1 MSILGDNVKRIRIEK
16 GLSQDELAQKVG
28 YTSRSTIS
36 CIESGKRDCSQRQ
49 IVALADALGV
59 SPGDLLEKSDASP
72 DTVKAVRFVSAS
84 ETEKKIIDMFV
95 SLPADSQPRVI
106 EKLKS
111 ISKNSS
117 PVSIIARSS
126 DDRPPGVMMLTPE
139 QKKRLDEAP
148 DETKNPDNGI

>member
-111 ISKNSS
+111 ISKKSS
-117 PVSIIARSS
+117 PVSMIARSS

-148 DETKNPDNGI
+148 DETQNPDNDI